1 MRVHVRVARALL
13 AVAAVAAGMIACS
26 RGNASSVAYDGPFAP
41 QVRKLM
47 PKLEAA
53 TGLRFTRAPV
63 LEMRTRDEV
72 RGFLE
77 REFETGTQAQQL
89 EVQGAAYRLLGLLPD
104 TLDLKRMYLDLLTEQ
119 VAGYYDPSV
128 KKLYVVDS
136 QAPEL
141 QAVTLGHE
149 LVHALQDQHFNL
161 DSVAKSDLPNDRLMA
176 TQAVIEGQATYEQ
189 LTAMLGEGFKMP
201 GGWDMI
207 RDQIRDNSQSMPR
220 FAAAPF
226 LVQEGLIFPYLS
238 GAEFMR
244 AFKAKYPGQ
253 SPFARMPA
261 STEQVLHPAAL
272 LGDSVDAPTSVRL
285 PAPRAG
291 QVAYRNVL
299 GEFETR
305 LFIFQHLQ
313 DQATAIRGAAGW
325 DGDEFLLLRFPT
337 GEGLVWLSVWD
348 SAVDAGEF
356 YQVADRSVIARF
368 RPKTFRPIGETAKLY
383 PDLKGRAIRVAAVT
397 VGGRPAVLYVDVPAG
412 VETDLVALSKVT
424 LGGS

>member
-1 MRVHVRVARALL
+1 
-13 AVAAVAAGMIACS
+13 
-26 RGNASSVAYDGPFAP
+26 
-41 QVRKLM
+41 
-47 PKLEAA
+47 
-53 TGLRFTRAPV
+53 
-63 LEMRTRDEV
+63 
-72 RGFLE
+72 
-77 REFETGTQAQQL
+77 
-89 EVQGAAYRLLGLLPD
+89 
-104 TLDLKRMYLDLLTEQ
+104 
-119 VAGYYDPSV
+119 
-128 KKLYVVDS
+128 
-136 QAPEL
+136 
-141 QAVTLGHE
+141 
-149 LVHALQDQHFNL
+149 
-161 DSVAKSDLPNDRLMA
+161 MA

-220 FAAAPF
+220 FAAAPL

-244 AFKAKYPGQ
+244 AFKAKSPGQ
-253 SPFARMPA
+253 SPFGRMPA
-261 STEQVLHPAAL
+261 STELVLHPGKW
-272 LGDSVDAPTSVRL
+272 LGDDVDTPTSVKL

-313 DQATAIRGAAGW
+313 DQATAIRGAGGW

-348 SAVDAGEF
+348 SPVDAGEF
-356 YQVADRSVIARF
+356 YQVADRSVIARY
-368 RPKTFRPIGETAKLY
+368 RPKTFRPLGETAKLY
-383 PDLKGRAIRVAAVT
+383 PDLKGRSIRVAAVT

-412 VETDLVALSKVT
+412 VDTDLVDLSKVV
-424 LGGS
+424 LAGS

>member
-1 MRVHVRVARALL
+1 MPLVRSLRLAAL
-13 AVAAVAAGMIACS
+13 VAAALAAACS
-26 RGNASSVAYDGPFAP
+26 RDTPKSVGYDGPFAD
-41 QVRKLM
+41 QVRKLL
-47 PKLEAA
+47 PKFEAS
-53 TGLRFTRAPV
+53 TGLAFTKSPV

-77 REFETGTQAQQL
+77 REFETGKQAAQL
-89 EVQGAAYRLLGLLPD
+89 EVQASAYRLLGLLPD
-104 TLDLKRMYLDLLTEQ
+104 TLDLKQMYLDLLTEQ

-128 KKLYVVDS
+128 KKLYVVQG
-136 QAPEL
+136 QAEEL
-141 QAVTLGHE
+141 QAVTLSHE

-207 RDQIRDNSQSMPR
+207 RDQIRDNSQAMPR
-220 FAAAPF
+220 FSAAPF
-226 LVQEGLIFPYLS
+226 LVQEDLIFPYLS
-238 GAEFMR
+238 GAEFMK
-244 AFKAKYPGQ
+244 AFKARFPGQ

-261 STEQVLHPAAL
+261 STEQVLHPAKL
-272 LGDSVDAPTSVRL
+272 FGDTVDAPTLVRL

-291 QVAYRNVL
+291 QVAYRNVI

-305 LFIFQHLQ
+305 LFVYQHLQ
-313 DQATAIRGAAGW
+313 DQATAIRSAAGW

-337 GEGLVWLSVWD
+337 GEGLVWLTVWD

-356 YQVADRSVIARF
+356 YQVADRSVIARY
-368 RPKTFRPIGETAKLY
+368 RPKTFRPQGENGKLY

-397 VGGRPAVLYVDVPAG
+397 VGGRPAVLYVDVPSG
-412 VETDLVALSKVT
+412 VDTDVVDIGKVALS
-424 LGGS
+424 GN